1 MNVEEQ
7 LTLSAC
13 WDNELVPAGEISHR
27 NLLIKLVAPAR
38 QNTEDKRLPINLALV
53 IDRSGSMNGEPI
65 AAACQAAAGIVDCL
79 DNHDRLSLVIFNDEV
94 DTLFSGLLM
103 HSNGKAEAREK
114 ISGIFARGTTD
125 LAAGWFEGARCVSE
139 VVDNSDFEAGNVLVL
154 SDGYANRGLCSPDEL
169 QRHSQE
175 LAAREIK
182 TSAIGI
188 GAGYSPLQ
196 LDALT
201 EGGRGRLHD
210 AETTADIIDVVAGE
224 LGELNAIV
232 ARDIELTLNYPTIGK
247 LEPLTRMAFEESSG
261 KYLFKVGDLSAMAT
275 RSIALRVDLP
285 RLEQGEH
292 LPFQISVVWRG
303 ARDDDSSTTLD
314 KITHLIVVPAD
325 EANSQQE
332 NLDVIEQIADLW
344 EASLAYTAV
353 QLNEVGDYAKAS
365 LIYDEQIATFADL
378 VNELPD
384 RSARA
389 KRLAVARNRVA
400 EKWDGRSKR
409 LAYAL
414 SKKSMRS
421 EPDLRKRA
429 VGNFKDQLTRDNNG

>member
-1 MNVEEQ
+1 
-7 LTLSAC
+7 
-13 WDNELVPAGEISHR
+13 
-27 NLLIKLVAPAR
+27 
-38 QNTEDKRLPINLALV
+38 
-53 IDRSGSMNGEPI
+53 
-65 AAACQAAAGIVDCL
+65 
-79 DNHDRLSLVIFNDEV
+79 
-94 DTLFSGLLM
+94 
-103 HSNGKAEAREK
+103 
-114 ISGIFARGTTD
+114 
-125 LAAGWFEGARCVSE
+125 
-139 VVDNSDFEAGNVLVL
+139 
-154 SDGYANRGLCSPDEL
+154 
-169 QRHSQE
+169 
-175 LAAREIK
+175 
-182 TSAIGI
+182 
-188 GAGYSPLQ
+188 
-196 LDALT
+196 
-201 EGGRGRLHD
+201 
-210 AETTADIIDVVAGE
+210 
-224 LGELNAIV
+224 
-232 ARDIELTLNYPTIGK
+232 
-247 LEPLTRMAFEESSG
+247 
-261 KYLFKVGDLSAMAT
+261 
-275 RSIALRVDLP
+275 
-285 RLEQGEH
+285 
-292 LPFQISVVWRG
+292 VVWRG

-365 LIYDEQIATFADL
+365 LVYDEQIATFADL